1 MEVSFGVM
9 TPFTTSQLDVETQA
23 PDPVTIPFVEV
34 IQEADATV
42 DPAVPLI
49 LKLLLAP
56 ILKLTSPVDPPPKVR
71 VCLFVV

>member
-1 MEVSFGVM
+1 M
-9 TPFTTSQLDVETQA
+9 TPFTTSQLDDTGQD

-42 DPAVPLI
+42 LPAVPEI
-49 LKLLLAP
+49 LRLLLAP
-56 ILKLTSPVDPPPKVR
+56 ILKLTSPVSPPPKVS

>member
-9 TPFTTSQLDVETQA
+9 TPFTTSQLDVEAQA

-34 IQEADATV
+34 MQETDATV

-49 LKLLLAP
+49 LRLLPAP
-56 ILKLTSPVDPPPKVR
+56 ILKLTSPVDPPPNVR
-71 VCLFVV
+71 VCAFVV